1 MDEAVTGSE
10 QEGYRAPQV
19 CHLIGITYRQLDYWA
34 RTDLLKPSLRAA
46 SGSGTQRLYSFTD
59 LVQLKVIKRLLD
71 TGINLPKIRKAIE
84 WLSSD
89 MAIDHPLRD
98 ATLLSDG
105 NDIWTSDNSDE
116 THHYL
121 MDILKKGQ
129 GVFAIAVG
137 QVQRDL
143 EGESLKLF
151 PPASFPTNKA
161 QLTKRRH
168 PDRSGG
174 HRVLRVHRNHRFRPR
189 ERTAS
194 SQIAGLLR
202 DQMGVRTALIPC
214 PMGRRRSPGQAV
226 HTGFLP
232 S

>member
-19 CHLIGITYRQLDYWA
+19 CQLIGITYRQLDYWA

-46 SGSGTQRLYSFTD
+46 RGSGTQRLYSFTD

-71 TGINLPKIRKAIE
+71 TGITLPKIRNAIE
-84 WLSSD
+84 WLSSE
-89 MAIDHPLRD
+89 MAIDNPLKD
-98 ATLLSDG
+98 STLLSDG

-143 EGESLKLF
+143 EGESLRF
-151 PPASFPTNKA
+151 FPT
-161 QLTKRRH
+161 
-168 PDRSGG
+168 S
-174 HRVLRVHRNHRFRPR
+174 VLSDERPSAT
-189 ERTAS
+189 EATA
-194 SQIAGLLR
+194 
-202 DQMGVRTALIPC
+202 T
-214 PMGRRRSPGQAV
+214 
-226 HTGFLP
+226 
-232 S
+232 

>member
-84 WLSSD
+84 WLRSD

-105 NDIWTSDNSDE
+105 NDIWTSDNSDQ

-143 EGESLKLF
+143 EGESLKF
-151 PPASFPTNKA
+151 FPT
-161 QLTKRRH
+161 
-168 PDRSGG
+168 
-174 HRVLRVHRNHRFRPR
+174 RVPSNGQSPAN
-189 ERTAS
+189 EATA
-194 SQIAGLLR
+194 
-202 DQMGVRTALIPC
+202 P
-214 PMGRRRSPGQAV
+214 
-226 HTGFLP
+226 
-232 S
+232 